1 MKVLVIED
9 DSQAAGQVK
18 RILSDAGHLTDV
30 ALDAEKGLALAKAG
44 EFDVL
49 VVDRMM
55 PRLDGLELVRRF
67 RAEGGGTPVLFL
79 SALGDVDNRVEGLNA
94 GGDDYLPKGA
104 DPIEIVAR
112 VEALGRRVS
121 ADAPQTRL
129 TVGDLELDL
138 LSRKVTRGGKRIDL
152 QPREFKLLEVLMRF
166 EGQVVTRTMLLEKV
180 WNYHFDPM
188 TNVVDVHISRLRS
201 KIDRDFDHS
210 ILHTVRGLGYRL
222 QT

>member
-9 DSQAAGQVK
+9 DGQAAAQVK
-18 RILSDAGHLTDV
+18 RILSDAGHTADV
-30 ALDAEKGLALAKAG
+30 SLDAEKGLALAKAG
-44 EFDVL
+44 DFDVL

-55 PRLDGLELVRRF
+55 PRLDGLELVRRV
-67 RAEGGGTPVLFL
+67 RAEGCGTPVLFL
-79 SALGDVDNRVEGLNA
+79 SALGDVENRVEGLNA

-112 VEALGRRVS
+112 VEALGRRS
-121 ADAPQTRL
+121 GADAPQTRL
-129 TVGDLELDL
+129 VVGDLELDL

-152 QPREFKLLEVLMRF
+152 QPREFKLLEVLMRH

-188 TNVVDVHISRLRS
+188 TNVVDVHVSRLRG
-201 KIDRDFDHS
+201 KIDRDFDQS

-222 QT
+222 KA